1 MANCVQNLGHFV
13 GPQLKKLSGLEI
25 QKKKLRNFPEEI
37 KKGIG
42 YALGF
47 AQKGEMHPSAK
58 PLKGLGSGVLEVVE
72 NAKSGTYRA
81 VYTVQLGNE
90 IYVLH
95 TFQKKSKTGIATPK
109 REIDLIKQRLIL
121 AKEYDKNR

>member
-81 VYTVQLGNE
+81 VHTVQCQFATQSIHLVALNRSTQ
-90 IYVLH
+90 LH
-95 TFQKKSKTGIATPK
+95 P
-109 REIDLIKQRLIL
+109 
-121 AKEYDKNR
+121 NRST

>member
-1 MANCVQNLGHFV
+1 MKHNFLIKKVIWV
-13 GPQLKKLSGLEI
+13 GDS
-25 QKKKLRNFPEEI
+25 KKKLRNFPEEI

-42 YALGF
+42 YALSF

-58 PLKGLGSGVLEVVE
+58 PLKGFGSGVLEVVE

-95 TFQKKSKTGIATPK
+95 TFQKKSTTGIATPK
-109 REIDLIKQRLIL
+109 KELDLIKQRLIL
-121 AKEYDKNR
+121 AKEHYKNR